1 MKKLLLILILLSVL
15 FSCKS
20 RKLSIQKSSTI
31 DKTVINE
38 KSTVSEK
45 VIDSK
50 KLEESQQKISTDK
63 SGTWIWEEWYE
74 KDKIDDTLIKPV
86 SKNLLYKKTTFI
98 QNDIIKSENLDKSFL
113 ENHSELKDS
122 TGSKEAKNDIKADTK
137 KKDLDAK
144 KESSVVWIWA
154 LTGLVLVIG
163 VLIFIIKK

>member
-20 RKLSIQKSSTI
+20 RKLSIDKSSTI
-31 DKTVINE
+31 DKTVIDE
-38 KSTVSEK
+38 KSIVSEK
-45 VIDSK
+45 VTDSK
-50 KLEESQQKISTDK
+50 KSEESQQKISTDK

-74 KDKIDDTLIKPV
+74 KDKTADTLINPIP
-86 SKNLLYKKTTFI
+86 KNLLYKKTTFI
-98 QNDIIKSENLDKSFL
+98 QNDKTQSENLDKYFL

-122 TGSKEAKNDIKADTK
+122 TVSKETKNDIKADTK

-144 KESSVVWIWA
+144 KESSVGWIWA

-163 VLIFIIKK
+163 ALIFILKK